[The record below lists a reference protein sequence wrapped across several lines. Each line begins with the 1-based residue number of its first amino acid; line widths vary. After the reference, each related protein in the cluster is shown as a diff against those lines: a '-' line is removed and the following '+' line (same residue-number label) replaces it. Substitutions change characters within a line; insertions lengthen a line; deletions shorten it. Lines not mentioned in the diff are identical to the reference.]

1 MTYEQLI
8 ETISLIVENDKIY
21 KNGLTLVYTL
31 DKHLHEA
38 LNQQIFYKSNH
49 IQDNLILS
57 DEFEVMIN
65 NILIK
70 FIKK

>member
-1 MTYEQLI
+1 MSYEQLV

-21 KNGLTLVYTL
+21 KNGLTLVYIL
-31 DKHLHEA
+31 DKHSHET
-38 LNQQIFYKSNH
+38 LNREIFYKSNH
-49 IQDNLILS
+49 IQDDFVLS